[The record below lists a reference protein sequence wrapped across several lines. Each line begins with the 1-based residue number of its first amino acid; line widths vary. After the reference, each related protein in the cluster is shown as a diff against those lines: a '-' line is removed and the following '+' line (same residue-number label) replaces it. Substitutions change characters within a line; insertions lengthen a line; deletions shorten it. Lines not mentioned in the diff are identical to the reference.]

1 MKKRIAFHTVGCK
14 LNFSETSAI
23 SQLLDEKEFEIVDFK
38 DDADFY
44 VLNTCAVTKNA
55 EKKCRNII
63 SKVNNHHPEAKII
76 AVGCYSQLKPD
87 DFKTLSGVDVVL
99 GSEEKFKLNDYIKS
113 PSDENGEQIT
123 ECSGISREFNSAYS
137 FGDRT
142 RTFLKVQDGCDYF
155 CSYCTIPFA
164 RGRSRNAH
172 SDEIVRQAIEIA
184 QKGSKEIIITGVNVG
199 DFGQSTNETFID
211 LLKKLEEVEG
221 IERYRISSIEPNLVT
236 EEIISFVAKSQKFMP
251 HFHIPLQ
258 SGNNKILALMKR
270 RYERDLFADRVRVI
284 KTIIPNASIGT
295 DVILGF
301 PDESLEDFEITYNF
315 IENLEISY
323 LHAFPYSERENTKA
337 LKIGEMV
344 TQSERYRRCNEII
357 KLGEKKKNEFISQFL
372 GQEMEVLFE
381 SSKLLKSSNQL
392 KSYKTQGYT
401 DNYIRVET
409 TFDKAFENQIAKVK
423 LLEILENGNVLGKFA
438 NKL

>member
-23 SQLLDEKEFEIVDFK
+23 SQMLDGNEFEVVDFK

-63 SKVNNHHPEAKII
+63 SKVNNSHPDAKII
-76 AVGCYSQLKPD
+76 AVGCYSQLKPE
-87 DFKTLSGVDVVL
+87 DFQNLSGVDVVL
-99 GSEEKFKLNDYIKS
+99 GSDEKFKLNNYIS
-113 PSDENGEQIT
+113 NPSDNNSEQIT
-123 ECSGISREFNSAYS
+123 ECSGISKDFNSAYS

-155 CSYCTIPFA
+155 CSYCTIPLA

-172 SDEIVRQAIEIA
+172 SDEIVRQAKEIA

-199 DFGQSTNETFID
+199 DFGHSTNETFID
-211 LLKKLEEVEG
+211 LLKKLECVDG
-221 IERYRISSIEPNLVT
+221 IDRYRISSIEPNLIT
-236 EEIISFVAKSQKFMP
+236 EEIISFVAGSEKFMP

-258 SGNNKILALMKR
+258 SGNNKILGLMKR
-270 RYERDLFADRVRVI
+270 RYERELFADRVRLV
-284 KTIIPNASIGT
+284 KKHIPTASIGA

-301 PDESLEDFEITYNF
+301 PGETIEDFEITYNF
-315 IENLEISY
+315 IESLDISY

-337 LKIGEMV
+337 IKLEGSV
-344 TQSERYRRCNEII
+344 NQSERYRRCNEII
-357 KLGEKKKNEFISQFL
+357 KLGEAKKNEFISNFL
-372 GQEMEVLFE
+372 GKEMSVLFE
-381 SSKLLKSSNQL
+381 SGKSKGKI
-392 KSYKTQGYT
+392 QGYT

-409 TFDKAFENQIAKVK
+409 EFNKNLMNTVTKVK
-423 LLEILENGNVLGKFA
+423 LLEILENGNVLA
-438 NKL
+438 NFVH